1 MSRKED
7 LARTTAEAFR
17 AEHHL
22 DARPLGDLFELLHAT
37 VGCDVIA
44 LDASEAEHGLSM
56 RDPDSGR
63 IVIAVAT
70 TRHPMRQRSSLA
82 HELGHVLAAGD
93 LTSGGPTRPGPRPP
107 AEIRADAFARHLL
120 LPIAALQTKFGA
132 GATRNLS
139 VDEAA
144 FAAVVQEF
152 EVSPHLAAVQLKQ
165 AGLISPTLSKEL
177 SAWTTVRLATRY
189 GWLTQYATL
198 ALASAQRRSPQD
210 LMRRAVKAY
219 SAGVL
224 GIAELAAWY
233 GQQPADLREQLGDP
247 TPTALVNDD
256 LAEDEPLYP
265 PGFRGG
271 AAAVR

>member
-82 HELGHVLAAGD
+82 HELGHVLAVGD
-93 LTSGGPTRPGPRPP
+93 LTSSAPTRPGPRPA

-120 LPIAALQTKFGA
+120 LPIAALQAKFGRGEA
-132 GATRNLS
+132 KTVS
-139 VDEAA
+139 VDEAG

-165 AGLISPTLSKEL
+165 SGLITPALCREL
-177 SAWTTVRLATRY
+177 SLWTTVQLATRY

-198 ALASAQRRSPQD
+198 ALASAQPRSPQD
-210 LMRRAVKAY
+210 LMRASRKGLQRW
-219 SAGVL
+219 SF
-224 GIAELAAWY
+224 
-233 GQQPADLREQLGDP
+233 
-247 TPTALVNDD
+247 
-256 LAEDEPLYP
+256 ED
-265 PGFRGG
+265 R
-271 AAAVR
+271 